1 MNSNVTADELRAIP
15 LFEGASEATLQRL
28 ATGCGELVSSA
39 GRSSRWREIGI
50 GMFVILEGTASVE
63 WRGGT
68 VDLPAGTFFGSS
80 RSCAGRQTECAR
92 AGGDGDALPRHPRDV
107 ALDVIESEPSV
118 ALAMLREVARR
129 FASLFRTT
137 TSATGR

>member
-1 MNSNVTADELRAIP
+1 MNSNVTAAELRAIP
-15 LFEGASEATLQRL
+15 LFEGASDATLQRL

-39 GRSSRWREIGI
+39 GQIIAMEGDAGS

-68 VDLPAGTFFGSS
+68 VDLPAGTFFGELTLLAPGGRRNARVRAASDM
-80 RSCAGRQTECAR
+80 RSLAI
-92 AGGDGDALPRHPRDV
+92 PRDV
-107 ALDVIESEPSV
+107 AIDVIESEPSV

-129 FASLFRTT
+129 FASALPDDD
-137 TSATGR
+137 